1 MRVPVYYIA
10 ILLFCS
16 SLLLI
21 IQTATAID
29 TINTTQS
36 IRDGDNITS
45 SGGNYVLGFFS
56 PGNSKHRF
64 LGIWYG
70 KISVL
75 TAVWVANREA
85 PLNDSSGVLRLTD
98 EGILV
103 LLNRTGSVIWSSN
116 TSTPARNA
124 VAQLLDSGN
133 LVVKEKGDHNL
144 ENLLWQSFEHLSD
157 TLLPEMKLG
166 RNRITGMDWYITSWK
181 STDDPSRG
189 NVSEILVPYG
199 YPEILVMENSIV
211 RHRSG
216 PWNGLRFSG
225 TPQLKPNPMY
235 TFEFVYNEKEIFY
248 RYHVLNSS
256 MLTRLVVTQNGDIQR
271 FAWISRTQSWIIYLT
286 VNTDNCERY
295 ALCGANGIC
304 SIDNSPVC
312 NCLNGFVPNVQSEWE
327 MMDWSSGCLRRTPL
341 NCSGDG
347 FRQLSGVKLPET
359 KTSWFN
365 KSMNLEECRNT
376 CLKNCS
382 CTAFS
387 NLDIRNGGS
396 GCLLWFGD
404 LIDIRIFVDNKP
416 DIYVRMAASELVSLC
431 LGIDNGGAVKIN
443 AKSNMKK
450 RIIVS
455 TALSTGILFLFLAL
469 FWYIWK
475 KKQQKKGKVTGIV
488 RSSINNPGED
498 LDLPL
503 FYLDTLTLAT
513 NNFSVD
519 NKLGEGGFG
528 AGTLKDGQEI
538 AVKRLS
544 KNSRQGLDEFKNEV
558 KYMVKLQHRN
568 LVKLLGCCIEGDEY
582 MLIYEFLPNKSLN
595 FFIFD
600 ETHSLKLDWPKRYNI
615 INGIARGL
623 LYLHQ
628 DSRLRVIH
636 RDLKASNV
644 LLDYE
649 MNPKISDFGLAR
661 SLGGNE
667 TEANTN
673 KVVGTYGY
681 ISPEYAI
688 DGLYSPKSDVFSFGV
703 LVLEI
708 LSGNRNRGF
717 CHPDHNLNLLG
728 HAWKLFTE
736 GRPLELVSESI
747 VETCNLSEA
756 LRLIHVG
763 LLCVQENPEDRP
775 TMSYVVLMLGN
786 EDALPR
792 PKQPGFYTERDL
804 IEAAY
809 TSNSSQSKPYSA
821 NECSISM
828 IEAR

>member
-1 MRVPVYYIA
+1 MRVPMYYIPT
-10 ILLFCS
+10 LLFCC

-21 IQTATAID
+21 IQAATAID

-56 PGNSKHRF
+56 PGKSKNRF

-75 TAVWVANREA
+75 TAVWVANTEA

-98 EGILV
+98 GGILV
-103 LLNRTGSVIWSSN
+103 LLNRSGSVIWSSN

-166 RNRITGMDWYITSWK
+166 RNRITGMDRSITSWK

-189 NVSEILVPYG
+189 NFSAILVPYG

-225 TPQLKPNPMY
+225 APQLKPNPMY

-256 MLTRLVVTQNGDIQR
+256 MLTRLVVTQNGDVQR
-271 FAWISRTQSWIIYLT
+271 FAWISRTQSWLIYLT

-312 NCLNGFVPNVQSEWE
+312 NCLNGFVPNVQSEEE

-341 NCSGDG
+341 NCSRDG

-416 DIYVRMAASELVSLC
+416 DIYVRMAASEL
-431 LGIDNGGAVKIN
+431 G
-443 AKSNMKK
+443 M
-450 RIIVS
+450 
-455 TALSTGILFLFLAL
+455 
-469 FWYIWK
+469 
-475 KKQQKKGKVTGIV
+475 
-488 RSSINNPGED
+488 
-498 LDLPL
+498 
-503 FYLDTLTLAT
+503 
-513 NNFSVD
+513 
-519 NKLGEGGFG
+519 
-528 AGTLKDGQEI
+528 
-538 AVKRLS
+538 
-544 KNSRQGLDEFKNEV
+544 
-558 KYMVKLQHRN
+558 
-568 LVKLLGCCIEGDEY
+568 
-582 MLIYEFLPNKSLN
+582 
-595 FFIFD
+595 
-600 ETHSLKLDWPKRYNI
+600 
-615 INGIARGL
+615 
-623 LYLHQ
+623 
-628 DSRLRVIH
+628 
-636 RDLKASNV
+636 
-644 LLDYE
+644 
-649 MNPKISDFGLAR
+649 
-661 SLGGNE
+661 
-667 TEANTN
+667 
-673 KVVGTYGY
+673 
-681 ISPEYAI
+681 
-688 DGLYSPKSDVFSFGV
+688 
-703 LVLEI
+703 
-708 LSGNRNRGF
+708 
-717 CHPDHNLNLLG
+717 
-728 HAWKLFTE
+728 
-736 GRPLELVSESI
+736 
-747 VETCNLSEA
+747 
-756 LRLIHVG
+756 
-763 LLCVQENPEDRP
+763 
-775 TMSYVVLMLGN
+775 
-786 EDALPR
+786 
-792 PKQPGFYTERDL
+792 
-804 IEAAY
+804 
-809 TSNSSQSKPYSA
+809 
-821 NECSISM
+821 
-828 IEAR
+828 